1 MQYFNGCLSLISGL
15 LYQQYHLCMS
25 CFFQVYSLISPTRS
39 LDYWLF
45 VISFGV
51 SPIIGYVS
59 AVVPSL
65 TCVVLFVRV

>member
-25 CFFQVYSLISPTRS
+25 YFFKFIALFLLLEALIIGCLLSVLAYRR
-39 LDYWLF
+39 F
-45 VISFGV
+45 
-51 SPIIGYVS
+51 IGYVS